1 MKRQSSLL
9 SRTVLGS
16 SLAAVSLATPTAFA
30 QTSTTGAIRGIVTDS
45 QGAVVAGAVV
55 TATSKATAQPH
66 RTKSDSAGQFTIGL
80 LPPELYTL
88 SITAPGFK
96 TAEKP

>member
-1 MKRQSSLL
+1 MKRKSSLL

-16 SLAAVSLATPTAFA
+16 SLAAVSLVTPTAFS

-55 TATSKATAQPH
+55 TVQVSSRSVCFPRNSTP
-66 RTKSDSAGQFTIGL
+66 
-80 LPPELYTL
+80 
-88 SITAPGFK
+88 
-96 TAEKP
+96 